1 MQRGRRSGRWMAR
14 CMRAQVFGSLAHRC
28 GQTQVCPSN
37 HGNVGPNYVSSTNQT
52 LLSPHAEES
61 FERPNC
67 DVGSIQLLCS
77 PIEFRRPTSATRLS
91 VKSVSVNMFLV
102 A

>member
-1 MQRGRRSGRWMAR
+1 MQMGRRSGRWMAR
-14 CMRAQVFGSLAHRC
+14 CMRAQVFGSLAHSC
-28 GQTQVCPSN
+28 GKSPSN
-37 HGNVGPNYVSSTNQT
+37 HGDVGPNYVSSTNQT

-67 DVGSIQLLCS
+67 DVGFIQLLCS
-77 PIEFRRPTSATRLS
+77 PIEFRRLTSATRLS
-91 VKSVSVNMFLV
+91 VKTVSVNMSLV